1 MEEDGESKHDKEV
14 EKVMAEKQIELE
26 KSRQELQRQNEELKK
41 EEEKLA
47 NLEAELIAWP
57 AKWRDERI

>member
-41 EEEKLA
+41 EEEKLVE
-47 NLEAELIAWP
+47 LEA
-57 AKWRDERI
+57 